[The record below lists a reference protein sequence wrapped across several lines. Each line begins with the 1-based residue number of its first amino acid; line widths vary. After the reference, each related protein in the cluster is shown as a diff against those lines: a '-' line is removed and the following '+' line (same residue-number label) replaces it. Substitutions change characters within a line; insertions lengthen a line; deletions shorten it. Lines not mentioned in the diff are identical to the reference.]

1 MLAHFQTCSVL
12 SLASMNIVISFPRFP
27 IFLFFVFSC
36 FAVLLAAISNPYFYS
51 SPSIGNIN
59 SNMQIV
65 LFISTPIG
73 LFSLYKTVYPP
84 VVIQFNSNGIK
95 FPGSNGTIS
104 WVHVNNIRKSRMS
117 VGLRSSEQST
127 GSSRIHNEAISI
139 SFREPI
145 QLIPKTLRGSHG
157 RIVSKNEYVFS
168 TELSRRSTEDIL
180 AEMNK
185 HVA

>member
-1 MLAHFQTCSVL
+1 
-12 SLASMNIVISFPRFP
+12 MNTIISFPRFP

-36 FAVLLAAISNPYFYS
+36 LAVLLAAISNPYFYS
-51 SPSIGNIN
+51 NPSIGNIN

-65 LFISTPIG
+65 LLISTPIG

-145 QLIPKTLRGSHG
+145 QLIPKHCVGLM
-157 RIVSKNEYVFS
+157 E
-168 TELSRRSTEDIL
+168 ELSPKTNMYFQRNYQEEAPKISL
-180 AEMNK
+180 PK
-185 HVA
+185 